1 MVPAFL
7 EETTEIDETKT
18 DKIDDID
25 DKYHVGISTS
35 CADASSYCAIEICRK
50 SKEKSFFY

>member
-25 DKYHVGISTS
+25 DKYHMGRSTS